1 MKQES
6 ILKIADIC
14 KSFGGLQAVH
24 DVSFELKQ
32 GESLGIIGPNGS
44 GKTTLVNL
52 ITGFVTP
59 SSGDVFFRDKRIT
72 NMRPNK
78 RVELGIARTF
88 QMVKP
93 FYNMAAYKNI
103 IIPLYSKRVKKLEGG
118 KYGDRDDVAID
129 LLEEVGFEK
138 DSLVPYKVAGTLPHG
153 YLKRLELA
161 RALALRP
168 QLLIL
173 DELYSGMSMSEVAS
187 TLPLIERIKEEG
199 TTLIMVEHR
208 LRELFRVVDRVVVL
222 NFGQKIAEG
231 SSREVMEIEE
241 VKKAYIGSEEVTP
254 DIFHTEDASEKMEMK
269 NLLKINNLMVFYENA
284 LALND
289 LSLEVNKGEI
299 VGVFGS
305 NSAGKST
312 LMNAIS
318 GLLMHLRYKEERKG
332 GERITILGE
341 VKFEGQDI
349 LYTKPSHRV
358 EKGIVLC
365 RERHPIFRESSVI
378 ENLRISG
385 HLGKRHAVQEKMNF
399 VFDLFPHL
407 KKLRKARA
415 GMLSGGEQQMLAI
428 GIALVASPSLL
439 LMDEPL
445 LGLSPGM
452 QTEVVRA
459 LKKIRQEGI
468 TILITEQYAAPI
480 MPIVDRGYVVE
491 SGTFVV
497 SGTRDE
503 LMNNPEVKAAYLGM

>member
-6 ILKIADIC
+6 ILKITDMC
-14 KSFGGLQAVH
+14 KSFGGLQAVY
-24 DVSFELKQ
+24 DVSLELKE

-52 ITGFVTP
+52 ITGFVRP
-59 SSGDVFFRDKRIT
+59 SSGDVFFRDKKIT
-72 NMRPNK
+72 NMSPNK

-103 IIPLYSKRVKKLEGG
+103 IIPLFSKRVKRLKGG

-129 LLEEVGFEK
+129 FLEEVGFEK
-138 DSLVPYKVAGTLPHG
+138 DSLVPYKVTGNLPHG

-168 QLLIL
+168 ELLIL

-199 TTLIMVEHR
+199 TSLIMVEHR
-208 LRELFRVVDRVVVL
+208 LKELFRVVDRVVVL

-231 SSREVMEIEE
+231 KPKEVIETEE
-241 VKKAYIGSEEVTP
+241 VRKAYIGSEAVTP
-254 DIFHTEDASEKMEMK
+254 DIVHTEDVSQKMERDE
-269 NLLKINNLMVFYENA
+269 LLEIKNLMVFYENA
-284 LALND
+284 IALND

-312 LMNAIS
+312 LMNTIS

-332 GERITILGE
+332 GARITILGE
-341 VKFEGQDI
+341 LKFEGQDI
-349 LYTKPSHRV
+349 LSIKPSQRV
-358 EKGIVLC
+358 AKGIVLC

-385 HLGKRHAVQEKMNF
+385 HLGERKTVKEKMEF

-407 KKLRKARA
+407 NKLRKTRA

-428 GIALVASPSLL
+428 GIALVASPNLL

-452 QTEVVRA
+452 QAEVVQA

-468 TILITEQYAAPI
+468 TILVTEQYAAPI

-503 LMNNPEVKAAYLGM
+503 LMKNPEVKAAYLGM

>member
-1 MKQES
+1 MKEDV
-6 ILKIADIC
+6 ILNVSELSKN
-14 KSFGGLQAVH
+14 FGGLQALSN
-24 DVSFELKQ
+24 VSFDLKE

-52 ITGFVTP
+52 ITGFVRP
-59 SSGDVFFRDKRIT
+59 SSGAVFFRGKRIT

-93 FYNMAAYKNI
+93 FYNMSAYKNI
-103 IIPLYSKRVKKLEGG
+103 IIPLYSNRVKKLKGG
-118 KYGDRDDVAID
+118 KYGDRDHVAID
-129 LLEEVGFEK
+129 FLEEVGFDK
-138 DSLVPYKVAGTLPHG
+138 DSLVPYKATGTLPHG

-168 QLLIL
+168 ELLIL

-199 TTLIMVEHR
+199 MSLIMVEHR
-208 LRELFRVVDRVVVL
+208 LRELFSVVDRVVVL

-231 SSREVMEIEE
+231 PSKKVMGNEE
-241 VKKAYIGSEEVTP
+241 VKRAYIGKEV
-254 DIFHTEDASEKMEMK
+254 ASTSVIQTGDESKKKEKVNILE
-269 NLLKINNLMVFYENA
+269 INNLMVFYENA

-332 GERITILGE
+332 GERITILGKI
-341 VKFEGQDI
+341 KFEGKDI
-349 LYTKPSHRV
+349 IHTKPSQRV

-365 RERHPIFRESSVI
+365 RERHPVFRESSVL

-385 HLGKRHAVQEKMNF
+385 HLSKRNALQAKIEF

-407 KKLRKARA
+407 KNLKRARA

-428 GIALVASPSLL
+428 GIALVASPKLL

-445 LGLSPGM
+445 LGLSPAM
-452 QTEVVRA
+452 QGEVVRA
-459 LKKIRQEGI
+459 LKAIRQEGI
-468 TILITEQYAAPI
+468 TILVTEQYAAPVI
-480 MPIVDRGYVVE
+480 PIVDRGYVVE
-491 SGTFVV
+491 SGSFVV

-503 LMNNPEVKAAYLGM
+503 LMENPEVKSSYFGR

>member
-1 MKQES
+1 MKQDL
-6 ILKIADIC
+6 ILKLTHIS
-14 KSFGGLQAVH
+14 KNFGGVKAV
-24 DVSFELKQ
+24 DNVSFELRD

-52 ITGFVTP
+52 ITGFVKP
-59 SSGDVFFRDKRIT
+59 SSGQIFFRGKDIT
-72 NMRPNK
+72 NVKPPQ
-78 RVELGIARTF
+78 RVDLGIARTF

-93 FYNMAAYKNI
+93 FYNLAVYKNI
-103 IIPLYSKRVKKLEGG
+103 VIPLCSERVKKQKGG
-118 KYGDRDDVAID
+118 RYGERDDIAID

-138 DSLVPYKVAGTLPHG
+138 DSTIPYKVAGTLPHG

-168 QLLIL
+168 DLLIL

-187 TLPLIERIKEEG
+187 TLPLIERIIDEG

-208 LRELFRVVDRVVVL
+208 LRELFRVVNRVIVL
-222 NFGQKIAEG
+222 NFGKKIAEG
-231 SSREVMEIEE
+231 TPREVVEVEE
-241 VKKAYIGSEEVTP
+241 VKKAYLGSEEAKPGPFYV
-254 DIFHTEDASEKMEMK
+254 EDTAQEVEREK
-269 NLLKINNLMVFYENA
+269 LLEGKNLMVFYENA

-289 LSLEVNKGEI
+289 LSLEVKKGEI

-312 LMNAIS
+312 LMNTIS
-318 GLLMHLRYKEERKG
+318 GLLVHLRYKEERKG

-341 VKFEGQDI
+341 LKFEGKDI
-349 LYTKPSHRV
+349 LFEKPSYRV
-358 EKGIVLC
+358 GKGIVLC

-385 HLGKRHAVQEKMNF
+385 HLVRRHEVNQKIEF
-399 VFDLFPHL
+399 VFELFPHL
-407 KKLRKARA
+407 KKLRGERA

-428 GIALVASPSLL
+428 GIALVASPKLL

-445 LGLSPGM
+445 LGLSPAM
-452 QTEVVRA
+452 QAEVVRL
-459 LKKIRQEGI
+459 LKKIQKEGI
-468 TILITEQYAAPI
+468 TILIAEQYARPI
-480 MPIVDRGYVVE
+480 MPVIDRGYVVE
-491 SGTFVV
+491 RGTLVV

-503 LMNNPEVKAAYLGM
+503 LTDNPEVKSAYLGM

>member
-6 ILKIADIC
+6 ILKITDIC

-52 ITGFVTP
+52 ITGFVKP

-129 LLEEVGFEK
+129 FLEEVGFEK

-187 TLPLIERIKEEG
+187 TLPLIEKIKEEG

-231 SSREVMEIEE
+231 SSKEVMEIEE
-241 VKKAYIGSEEVTP
+241 VKKAYIGSEQVTP
-254 DIFHTEDASEKMEMK
+254 DTFRTEDASEKMEMK

-284 LALND
+284 IALND

-332 GERITILGE
+332 GARITILGE

-349 LYTKPSHRV
+349 LSTKPSNRV

-385 HLGKRHAVQEKMNF
+385 HLGKRQAVKEKLEF

-407 KKLRKARA
+407 KKLRRARA

-468 TILITEQYAAPI
+468 TILVTEQYAAPI